1 MRLLPKMLFMFL
13 KFSMNLKK
21 KKKEEVKVM
30 KDSIRKSL
38 INLQEKADE
47 LSKQLADPTITSD
60 ISKLTSLN
68 KEFSEIKDVVEN
80 WLEYQKIE
88 TTILDLEKLLKDEE
102 MKDMAQEEKTD
113 CESRLEKLESE
124 IMVQLLPK
132 DKDDARNSFLELRA
146 GAGGDEAA
154 IFVGD
159 LYRMFSRYAE
169 RNNWKTEKIKEVV
182 SGPGGFK
189 EVVIKIIGN
198 DSYGKL
204 KFESGVHRVQR
215 VPLTESQGRIHTST
229 ATVAIMPEMDDIEEK
244 DLDMSEIRVDTYRAS
259 GAGGQHVNKTDSAV
273 RLTHEPSGIV
283 VECQDD
289 RSQHKN
295 KAKALALLSAKIY
308 DVEKQKAEQE
318 KASERKSL
326 VGTGDRSEKIRTYNF
341 PQGRITDHRL
351 KLTLYNI
358 ENFLDGDIDEMIDS
372 LKAQSNAEKL
382 LEIQES

>member
-1 MRLLPKMLFMFL
+1 M
-13 KFSMNLKK
+13 
-21 KKKEEVKVM
+21 KET
-30 KDSIRKSL
+30 IRKSL
-38 INLQEKADE
+38 DNLQSKAEDIGSQ
-47 LSKQLADPTITSD
+47 LSDPAITSD
-60 ISKLTSLN
+60 ISRLTALN
-68 KEFSEIKDVVEN
+68 KEFSEIKEVVAN
-80 WLEYQKIE
+80 WSEFQKLES
-88 TTILDLEKLLKDEE
+88 TINDLEKLIKDEE
-102 MKDMAQEEKTD
+102 MKEIAAEEKVE
-113 CESRLEKLESE
+113 CENKLKVLEEE
-124 IMVQLLPK
+124 IMIQLLPK
-132 DKDDARNSFLELRA
+132 DKDDSRNSFLELRA

-159 LYRMFSRYAE
+159 LYRMFSRFAE
-169 RNNWKTEKIKEVV
+169 RSNWKTEKIKEIV

-189 EVVIKIIGN
+189 EVVIKIIGD

-204 KFESGVHRVQR
+204 KYESGVHRVQR
-215 VPLTESQGRIHTST
+215 VPETESQGRIHTST
-229 ATVAIMPEMDDIEEK
+229 ATVAVMPELDDIEEK
-244 DLDMSEIRVDTYRAS
+244 DLDMSDIRVDTFRAS

-273 RLTHEPSGIV
+273 RLTHLPSGIV

-308 DVEKQKAEQE
+308 DVEKQKLEKEQ
-318 KASERKSL
+318 ASERKSL

-358 ENFLDGDIDEMIDS
+358 ENFLDGDLTEMIDS

-382 LEIQES
+382 LQIQEE

>member
-1 MRLLPKMLFMFL
+1 
-13 KFSMNLKK
+13 
-21 KKKEEVKVM
+21 M
-30 KDSIRKSL
+30 KQAIRDSLDSIQK
-38 INLQEKADE
+38 KADD
-47 LSKQLADPTITSD
+47 LSTKLSDPKLTSD
-60 ISKLTSLN
+60 INQLTKLN
-68 KEFSEIKDVVEN
+68 KEYSEIKDVVEN
-80 WLEYQKIE
+80 WNRYQELEASIE
-88 TTILDLEKLLKDEE
+88 DLDTLAKDEE
-102 MKDMAQEEKTD
+102 MKSLALEEKD
-113 CESRLEKLESE
+113 QNEKELEKIEAE
-124 IMVQLLPK
+124 IMIQLLPK
-132 DKDDARNSFLELRA
+132 DKDDERNSFVELRA

-159 LYRMFSRYAE
+159 LYRMYGRFAE
-169 RNNWKTEKIKEVV
+169 RNKWKVEKIKEIT
-182 SGPGGFK
+182 SGTGGFK
-189 EVVIKIIGN
+189 EIVIKVIGT
-198 DSYGKL
+198 DTYGNL

-229 ATVAIMPEMDDIEEK
+229 ATVAVLPEIDDIEEK

-273 RLTHEPSGIV
+273 RLTHLPSGIV

-295 KAKALALLSAKIY
+295 KAKALGLLSSKIY
-308 DVEKQKAEQE
+308 DIEKQKIEQE

-358 ENFLDGDIDEMIDS
+358 DSFIDGDIDEMLSS

-382 LEIQES
+382 LEIENK

>member
-1 MRLLPKMLFMFL
+1 MFL
-13 KFSMNLKK
+13 KFWMNLYLE
-21 KKKEEVKVM
+21 KKEEVKVM

-80 WLEYQKIE
+80 WLDYQKIE

>member
-1 MRLLPKMLFMFL
+1 MKQGIRDSL
-13 KFSMNLKK
+13 NNIQKK
-21 KKKEEVKVM
+21 S
-30 KDSIRKSL
+30 DDLSRK
-38 INLQEKADE
+38 
-47 LSKQLADPTITSD
+47 LSDPNITSD
-60 ISKLTSLN
+60 INQLTKLN
-68 KEFSEIKDVVEN
+68 KEYSEIKDVVEN
-80 WLEYQKIE
+80 WIRYQELEQSIE
-88 TTILDLEKLLKDEE
+88 DLDSLVNDEE
-102 MKDMAQEEKTD
+102 MKALALEEKNQH
-113 CESRLEKLESE
+113 EKELQEIEGE
-124 IMVQLLPK
+124 IMIQLLPK
-132 DKDDARNSFLELRA
+132 DKDDERNSFVELRA

-159 LYRMFSRYAE
+159 LYRMYGRFAE
-169 RNNWKTEKIKEVV
+169 RNKWKVEKIKEIPL
-182 SGPGGFK
+182 GTGGFK
-189 EVVIKIIGN
+189 EIVIKVIGTE
-198 DSYGKL
+198 SYGSL

-229 ATVAIMPEMDDIEEK
+229 ATVAVLPEIDDIEEK

-273 RLTHEPSGIV
+273 RLTHLPTGIV

-295 KAKALALLSAKIY
+295 KAKALGLMSSKIY
-308 DVEKQKAEQE
+308 DIEKQKLEQE

-358 ENFLDGDIDEMIDS
+358 DNFIDGDIDEMVSS

-382 LEIQES
+382 LEIENK

>member
-1 MRLLPKMLFMFL
+1 
-13 KFSMNLKK
+13 
-21 KKKEEVKVM
+21 M
-30 KDSIRKSL
+30 KQAIRDSLDSIQK
-38 INLQEKADE
+38 KADD
-47 LSKQLADPTITSD
+47 LSTQLSDPKLTSD
-60 ISKLTSLN
+60 INQLTKLN
-68 KEFSEIKDVVEN
+68 KEYSEIKDVVEN
-80 WLEYQKIE
+80 WNRYQELEASIE
-88 TTILDLEKLLKDEE
+88 DLDTLVKDEE
-102 MKDMAQEEKTD
+102 MKSLALEEKD
-113 CESRLEKLESE
+113 QNEKEIEKIEAE
-124 IMVQLLPK
+124 IMIQLLPK
-132 DKDDARNSFLELRA
+132 DKDDERNSFVELRA

-159 LYRMFSRYAE
+159 LYRMYGRFAE
-169 RNNWKTEKIKEVV
+169 RNKWKVEKIKEIP
-182 SGPGGFK
+182 SGTGGFK
-189 EVVIKIIGN
+189 EIVIKVIGT
-198 DSYGKL
+198 DTYGNL

-229 ATVAIMPEMDDIEEK
+229 ATVAVLPEIDDVEEK

-273 RLTHEPSGIV
+273 RLTHLPSGIV

-295 KAKALALLSAKIY
+295 KAKALGLLSSKIY
-308 DVEKQKAEQE
+308 DIEKQKIEQE

-358 ENFLDGDIDEMIDS
+358 DSFIDGDIDEMLSS

-382 LEIQES
+382 LEIENK

>member
-1 MRLLPKMLFMFL
+1 MKQGIRDSL
-13 KFSMNLKK
+13 NNIQKK
-21 KKKEEVKVM
+21 SV
-30 KDSIRKSL
+30 D
-38 INLQEKADE
+38 
-47 LSKQLADPTITSD
+47 LSTKLSDPNITSD
-60 ISKLTSLN
+60 INQLTKLN
-68 KEFSEIKDVVEN
+68 KEYSEIKDVVEN
-80 WLEYQKIE
+80 WIRYQKLEQSIE
-88 TTILDLEKLLKDEE
+88 DLDSLANDEE
-102 MKDMAQEEKTD
+102 MKSLALEEKIQN
-113 CESRLEKLESE
+113 EKELQKIEGE
-124 IMVQLLPK
+124 IMIQLLPK
-132 DKDDARNSFLELRA
+132 DKDDERNSFVELRA

-159 LYRMFSRYAE
+159 LYRMYGRFAE
-169 RNNWKTEKIKEVV
+169 RNKWKVEKIKEIPL
-182 SGPGGFK
+182 GTGGFK
-189 EVVIKIIGN
+189 EIVIKVIGT
-198 DSYGKL
+198 DSYGSL
-204 KFESGVHRVQR
+204 RFESGVHRVQR

-229 ATVAIMPEMDDIEEK
+229 ATVAVLPEIDDIEEK

-273 RLTHEPSGIV
+273 RLTHLPTGIV

-295 KAKALALLSAKIY
+295 KAKALGLLSSKIY
-308 DVEKQKAEQE
+308 DIEKQRLEQE

-358 ENFLDGDIDEMIDS
+358 DSFIDGDIDEMVSS

-382 LEIQES
+382 LEIENK

>member
-1 MRLLPKMLFMFL
+1 
-13 KFSMNLKK
+13 
-21 KKKEEVKVM
+21 M
-30 KDSIRKSL
+30 KQAIRDSLDSIQKRADDLSVKLSDP
-38 INLQEKADE
+38 NL
-47 LSKQLADPTITSD
+47 TSD
-60 ISKLTSLN
+60 INQLTKLN
-68 KEFSEIKDVVEN
+68 KEYSEIKDVVEN
-80 WLEYQKIE
+80 WNRYQELEASIE
-88 TTILDLEKLLKDEE
+88 DLDSLVKDEE
-102 MKDMAQEEKTD
+102 MKSLALEEKD
-113 CESRLEKLESE
+113 QNEKELEKIEAK
-124 IMVQLLPK
+124 IMIQLLPK
-132 DKDDARNSFLELRA
+132 DKDDERNSFVELRA

-159 LYRMFSRYAE
+159 LYRMYDRFAE
-169 RNNWKTEKIKEVV
+169 RNKWKVEKIKEIP
-182 SGPGGFK
+182 SGTGGFK
-189 EVVIKIIGN
+189 EIVIKVIGTDAYEN
-198 DSYGKL
+198 L

-229 ATVAIMPEMDDIEEK
+229 ATVAVLPEIDDVKEK

-273 RLTHEPSGIV
+273 RLTHLPSGIV

-295 KAKALALLSAKIY
+295 KAKALGLLSSKIY
-308 DVEKQKAEQE
+308 DIEKQKIEQE

-358 ENFLDGDIDEMIDS
+358 DSFIDGDIDEMLSS

-382 LEIQES
+382 LEIENK

>member
-1 MRLLPKMLFMFL
+1 M
-13 KFSMNLKK
+13 
-21 KKKEEVKVM
+21 KE
-30 KDSIRKSL
+30 SIRKSL
-38 INLQEKADE
+38 TSLQEKASE
-47 LSKQLADPTITSD
+47 LSQQLSDPSITSD

-80 WLEYQKIE
+80 WANYQEIE
-88 TTILDLEKLLKDEE
+88 LTISDLEKLLKDEE
-102 MKDMAQEEKTD
+102 MKDMAQEEKSD
-113 CESRLEKLESE
+113 CEKRLAALESE

-132 DKDDARNSFLELRA
+132 DKDDSRNSFLELRA

-189 EVVIKIIGN
+189 EVVMKIIGN

-229 ATVAIMPEMDDIEEK
+229 ATVAIMPELDDIEEK

-273 RLTHEPSGIV
+273 RLTHIPTGIV
-283 VECQDD
+283 VECQDG

-295 KAKALALLSAKIY
+295 KEKALSLLQSKLQNA
-308 DVEKQKAEQE
+308 EKEKAE
-318 KASERKSL
+318 SEQAENRRVM
-326 VGTGDRSEKIRTYNF
+326 VGSGDRSEKIRTYNF
-341 PQGRITDHRL
+341 PQNRITDHR
-351 KLTLYNI
+351 I
-358 ENFLDGDIDEMIDS
+358 EFSVHNLPAFLDGDMEVMIT
-372 LKAQSNAEKL
+372 AL
-382 LEIQES
+382 LEENQARALANLESSN

>member
-1 MRLLPKMLFMFL
+1 
-13 KFSMNLKK
+13 
-21 KKKEEVKVM
+21 M
-30 KDSIRKSL
+30 KDTIRKSL
-38 INLQEKADE
+38 DNLQSKAEDMSNQ
-47 LSKQLADPTITSD
+47 LSDPAITSD
-60 ISKLTSLN
+60 ISRLTALN
-68 KEFSEIKDVVEN
+68 KEFSEIKDVVAN
-80 WLEYQKIE
+80 WSEFQKLES
-88 TTILDLEKLLKDEE
+88 TITDLEKLIKDEE
-102 MKDMAQEEKTD
+102 MKEIAAEEKVE
-113 CESRLEKLESE
+113 CENKLKVLEEE
-124 IMVQLLPK
+124 IMIQLLPK
-132 DKDDARNSFLELRA
+132 DKDDSRNSFLELRA

-159 LYRMFSRYAE
+159 LYRMFSRFAE
-169 RNNWKTEKIKEVV
+169 RSNWKTEKIKEIV

-189 EVVIKIIGN
+189 EVVIKIIGD

-215 VPLTESQGRIHTST
+215 VPETESQGRIHTST
-229 ATVAIMPEMDDIEEK
+229 ATVAVMPELDDIEEK
-244 DLDMSEIRVDTYRAS
+244 DLDMSDIRVDTFRAS

-273 RLTHEPSGIV
+273 RLTHLSSGIV

-308 DVEKQKAEQE
+308 DVEKQKLEKEQ
-318 KASERKSL
+318 ASERKSL

-358 ENFLDGDIDEMIDS
+358 ENFLDGDLTEMIDS

-382 LEIQES
+382 LQIQEE

>member
-1 MRLLPKMLFMFL
+1 MKQGIRDSL
-13 KFSMNLKK
+13 NNIQKK
-21 KKKEEVKVM
+21 S
-30 KDSIRKSL
+30 D
-38 INLQEKADE
+38 D
-47 LSKQLADPTITSD
+47 LSTKLSDPNITSD
-60 ISKLTSLN
+60 INQLTKLN
-68 KEFSEIKDVVEN
+68 KEYSEIKDVVEN
-80 WLEYQKIE
+80 WIRYQELEQSIDD
-88 TTILDLEKLLKDEE
+88 LDSFANDEE
-102 MKDMAQEEKTD
+102 MKALALEEKNQH
-113 CESRLEKLESE
+113 EKELQEIEGE
-124 IMVQLLPK
+124 IMIQLLPK
-132 DKDDARNSFLELRA
+132 DKDDERNSFVELRA

-159 LYRMFSRYAE
+159 LYRMYGRFAE
-169 RNNWKTEKIKEVV
+169 RNKWKVEKIKEIPL
-182 SGPGGFK
+182 GTGGFK
-189 EVVIKIIGN
+189 EIVIKVIGTE
-198 DSYGKL
+198 SYGSL

-229 ATVAIMPEMDDIEEK
+229 ATVAVLPEIDDIEEK

-273 RLTHEPSGIV
+273 RLTHLPTGIV

-295 KAKALALLSAKIY
+295 KAKALGLLSSKIY
-308 DVEKQKAEQE
+308 DIEKQKLEQE

-326 VGTGDRSEKIRTYNF
+326 VGTGDRSEKIRTYNY

-358 ENFLDGDIDEMIDS
+358 DNFIDGDIDEMVSS

-382 LEIQES
+382 LEIENK

>member
-1 MRLLPKMLFMFL
+1 MKALALEEK
-13 KFSMNLKK
+13 SQHE
-21 KKKEEVKVM
+21 KE
-30 KDSIRKSL
+30 
-38 INLQEKADE
+38 LQE
-47 LSKQLADPTITSD
+47 
-60 ISKLTSLN
+60 
-68 KEFSEIKDVVEN
+68 
-80 WLEYQKIE
+80 IE
-88 TTILDLEKLLKDEE
+88 G
-102 MKDMAQEEKTD
+102 
-113 CESRLEKLESE
+113 E
-124 IMVQLLPK
+124 IMIQLLPK
-132 DKDDARNSFLELRA
+132 DKDDERNSFVELRA

-159 LYRMFSRYAE
+159 LYRMYGRFAE
-169 RNNWKTEKIKEVV
+169 RNKWKVEKIKEIPL
-182 SGPGGFK
+182 GTGGFK
-189 EVVIKIIGN
+189 EIVIKVIGTE
-198 DSYGKL
+198 SYGSL

-229 ATVAIMPEMDDIEEK
+229 ATVAVLPEIDDIEEK

-273 RLTHEPSGIV
+273 RLTHLPTGIV

-295 KAKALALLSAKIY
+295 KAKALGLLSSKIY
-308 DVEKQKAEQE
+308 DIEKQKLEQE

-326 VGTGDRSEKIRTYNF
+326 VGTGDRSEKIRTYNY

-358 ENFLDGDIDEMIDS
+358 DNFIDGEIDEMVSS

-382 LEIQES
+382 LEIENK